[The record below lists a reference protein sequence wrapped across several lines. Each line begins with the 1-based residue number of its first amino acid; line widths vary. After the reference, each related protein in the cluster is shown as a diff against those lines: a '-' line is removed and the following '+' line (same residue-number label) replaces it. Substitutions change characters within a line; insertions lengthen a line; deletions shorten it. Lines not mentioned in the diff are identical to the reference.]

1 MTSLRNF
8 LEVLTLFYT
17 THVLLAEFILKDESV
32 INGPLSLTEA
42 NCTGPQTI
50 GFKEFEIEKF
60 LGDWYELFKTHS
72 GFANLKS
79 GLWRLQMTEDKKL
92 LFTYSANTD
101 DKHCINPVR
110 GELQLTGDKPG
121 EMVLKYVRFNSRVE
135 EKFQVIYLD
144 KKYETAV
151 AYACYRHLSDGKRCD
166 PRALYAAILSRK
178 QSSQLPSDLTLVTQH
193 LYIDRDLMIPQR
205 PYNCDLNHYEPD
217 DELDSEQSWE
227 PELCHEHPERGHCD
241 QSQVNYYYS
250 PLSGQCETFLYSGC
264 GGNRNNFISLQE
276 CQQQC
281 VDKTG
286 TFMCPDTATCAL
298 TCPLCCEEENGCI
311 ECNCGTETKEV
322 VHSSPVPHD
331 KLPFD
336 PDCLGSPNDCP
347 ETCDVIEF
355 NVGCYKCDCYHSN
368 VSEVDM
374 VKESNV
380 HSSSVPQ
387 DKLPFDPDCL
397 GSPNDCPETCDVI
410 EFNVECYKCDCNN
423 SSNPQIGM
431 TEVGSEIVY
440 SPSVPQDK
448 LPFDP
453 DCLGSPN
460 DCPETCV
467 VIEFNVGCYKCD
479 CNHSQINMAEAGPQI
494 VHSSPSPQDKLP
506 FDPDCLGSPNDCP
519 ETCDV
524 IEFNVGCYKC
534 NCNHSNVSEVDMV
547 EESNVHSSSV
557 PQEKIVFQGSEIVY
571 SPSVPQ
577 DKLPF
582 DPDCLGSPNDCPET
596 CVVIEFNVG
605 CYKCDCNHS
614 QINMAEAGPQIV
626 HSSPSPQDKLP
637 FDPDCLG
644 SPNDCPETCDVI
656 EFNVGC
662 YKCNCNHSN
671 VSEVDMVEERSEIVY
686 SPSVPQ
692 DKLPFDPDCLGSP
705 NDCPETCDV
714 IEFNV
719 GCYKCDCNHS
729 QINMAEAGP
738 QIVHSSPLPQDK
750 LPFDPDC
757 LGSPNDCP
765 ETCVVIEFNVGC
777 YKCDCYHSNVSE
789 VDMVEKSNV
798 HSPSVPQD
806 KLPFDPDCLGSPN
819 DCPETCDVIEFN
831 VGCYKCD
838 CNNSQINMA
847 EAGPQ
852 VVHSSPSPQDKLPF
866 DPDCLGSPNDCPETC
881 DVIEF
886 NVGCYKCDCYHS
898 NVSEVD
904 MVKESNVHSP
914 SVPQDKLPFDPDC
927 LGSPNDCPETCVVI
941 EFNVGCYKCDC
952 NHSQINMAEAGPQV
966 VHSSPLPQ
974 DKLPFDPDCLGSP
987 NDCPETCDVIEF
999 NVGCYKCDCYHSNV
1013 SEVDMVEEKHLS
1025 SGHPEIVHSSTV
1037 PQNQLPFD
1045 QGCLGS
1051 PNDCPET
1058 CVVIEFNVGCYK
1070 CDCNHSNDTQVNMT
1084 AEKSTT
1090 AEMAHYEDIYP
1101 VNKASECLSSC
1112 RVTSV
1117 KKQLLCICNNLQI
1130 CHQPKKAGFCRARK
1144 PRYYYNPKKGKCELF
1159 YYGGCGGNANR
1170 FTTFEECED
1179 KCHDRCDV
1187 KSKEVSCSEEAH
1199 KGNYYFDLTKKL
1211 CFKLPDGRCTNGI
1224 NSFDD
1229 QEQCIATCEDRCN
1242 LPKKSGPC
1250 KGSFVRYFHNSINRQ
1265 CEKFYF
1271 SGCGGNTNNFLGKE
1285 ECEQKC
1291 GADWRSIML
1300 SECPINVRCKKNC
1313 VIEEDLN
1320 GCLKCNCNNL
1330 GGATFQRQHS
1340 DNSGSGVANEFPIAV
1355 FSFVLVS
1362 IFCGGNSC

>member
-1 MTSLRNF
+1 
-8 LEVLTLFYT
+8 
-17 THVLLAEFILKDESV
+17 
-32 INGPLSLTEA
+32 
-42 NCTGPQTI
+42 
-50 GFKEFEIEKF
+50 
-60 LGDWYELFKTHS
+60 
-72 GFANLKS
+72 
-79 GLWRLQMTEDKKL
+79 MTEDKKL

-374 VKESNV
+374 V
-380 HSSSVPQ
+380 
-387 DKLPFDPDCL
+387 
-397 GSPNDCPETCDVI
+397 
-410 EFNVECYKCDCNN
+410 
-423 SSNPQIGM
+423 
-431 TEVGSEIVY
+431 
-440 SPSVPQDK
+440 
-448 LPFDP
+448 
-453 DCLGSPN
+453 
-460 DCPETCV
+460 
-467 VIEFNVGCYKCD
+467 
-479 CNHSQINMAEAGPQI
+479 
-494 VHSSPSPQDKLP
+494 
-506 FDPDCLGSPNDCP
+506 
-519 ETCDV
+519 
-524 IEFNVGCYKC
+524 
-534 NCNHSNVSEVDMV
+534 

-605 CYKCDCNHS
+605 CYKCDCNNS
-614 QINMAEAGPQIV
+614 QINMAEAGPQIVHSSPSPQDKLPFDQDCLGSPNDCPETCDVIEFNVGCYKCNCNHSNVSEVDMVEESNVHSPSVPQDKLPFDPDCLGSPNDCPETCVVIEFNVGCYKCDCNHSQISMAEAGPQVV

-662 YKCNCNHSN
+662 YKCNCYHSN
-671 VSEVDMVEERSEIVY
+671 VSEVDMVEE
-686 SPSVPQ
+686 
-692 DKLPFDPDCLGSP
+692 
-705 NDCPETCDV
+705 
-714 IEFNV
+714 
-719 GCYKCDCNHS
+719 
-729 QINMAEAGP
+729 
-738 QIVHSSPLPQDK
+738 
-750 LPFDPDC
+750 
-757 LGSPNDCP
+757 
-765 ETCVVIEFNVGC
+765 
-777 YKCDCYHSNVSE
+777 
-789 VDMVEKSNV
+789 SNV

-819 DCPETCDVIEFN
+819 DCPETCVVIEFN

-904 MVKESNVHSP
+904 MVEK
-914 SVPQDKLPFDPDC
+914 K
-927 LGSPNDCPETCVVI
+927 I
-941 EFNVGCYKCDC
+941 
-952 NHSQINMAEAGPQV
+952 
-966 VHSSPLPQ
+966 VHSSPA
-974 DKLPFDPDCLGSP
+974 
-987 NDCPETCDVIEF
+987 
-999 NVGCYKCDCYHSNV
+999 
-1013 SEVDMVEEKHLS
+1013 
-1025 SGHPEIVHSSTV
+1025 
-1037 PQNQLPFD
+1037 PQNELPFD
-1045 QGCLGS
+1045 QDCLGS

-1084 AEKSTT
+1084 AEKTTT
-1090 AEMAHYEDIYP
+1090 AEIAHYEDIYP

-1179 KCHDRCDV
+1179 KCLDRCDV